1 MSWIQI
7 WIWQIKFSALKVWN
21 SRKVLWTVFSMLFPT
36 GTATTS
42 ILSFAVSFVSLITAD
57 SAVCHFYSRELL
69 YDFSQPLNHW
79 SCSDCHSLR
88 DYHANDINH
97 SARHEICQNFYT
109 TRFWGQKFYT
119 RKGRKLGLFLLTM
132 KQQRCISN
140 LSKFC

>member
-1 MSWIQI
+1 MNTDMNMTNQI
-7 WIWQIKFSALKVWN
+7 FCTQSLKLKKSFMN
-21 SRKVLWTVFSMLFPT
+21 SFLDVVSDRHSRNLNPILRRLLCQPHNCWLC
-36 GTATTS
+36 G
-42 ILSFAVSFVSLITAD
+42 LSFSY
-57 SAVCHFYSRELL
+57 YSRELL

-88 DYHANDINH
+88 DYHAKDINH
-97 SARHEICQNFYT
+97 SARHKICQNFYT